1 MYENIYG
8 VGRKTEL
15 LSTVWSYI
23 AVTSLHAMATDSC
36 DKSWLFHFATR
47 SCEFVVIIKFSH
59 RRAHRER
66 GRRSLALKLCRS
78 CCQWIVSQS

>member
-23 AVTSLHAMATDSC
+23 VVTSHGCFTLQQGH
-36 DKSWLFHFATR
+36 
-47 SCEFVVIIKFSH
+47 V
-59 RRAHRER
+59 
-66 GRRSLALKLCRS
+66 SL
-78 CCQWIVSQS
+78 